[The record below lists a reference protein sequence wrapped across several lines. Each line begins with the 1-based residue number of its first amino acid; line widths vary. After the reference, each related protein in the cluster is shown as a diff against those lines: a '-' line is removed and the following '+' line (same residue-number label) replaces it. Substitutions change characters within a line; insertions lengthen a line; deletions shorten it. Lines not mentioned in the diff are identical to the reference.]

1 MGAPSVSLYQGV
13 CMVRVLAL
21 AKFDYQ
27 GRAVKAH
34 DLVLMLPIDAAVHG
48 RLGHVSLDAHAADRY
63 AHRMMTAQAEPPAPV
78 VVVPPQESTVP
89 SATRASTRRRR
100 SSRRN
105 AA

>member
-1 MGAPSVSLYQGV
+1 
-13 CMVRVLAL
+13 MVRLLAL
-21 AKFDYQ
+21 ADFDYQ

-34 DLVLMLPIDAAVHG
+34 ELVLMMPIDAAVHG
-48 RLGHVSLDAHAADRY
+48 RLGHVSLDAHAADHY

-78 VVVPPQESTVP
+78 VIVPPHEESIVP
-89 SATRASTRRRR
+89 PAARVPTRRRR

>member
-1 MGAPSVSLYQGV
+1 
-13 CMVRVLAL
+13 MVRLLAL
-21 AKFDYQ
+21 ADFDYQ

-34 DLVLMLPIDAAVHG
+34 ELVLMMPIDAAVHG

-63 AHRMMTAQAEPPAPV
+63 AHRMMTAEPAAPV
-78 VVVPPQESTVP
+78 VVVPPQESIVP
-89 SATRASTRRRR
+89 PAARASAPPRRRR